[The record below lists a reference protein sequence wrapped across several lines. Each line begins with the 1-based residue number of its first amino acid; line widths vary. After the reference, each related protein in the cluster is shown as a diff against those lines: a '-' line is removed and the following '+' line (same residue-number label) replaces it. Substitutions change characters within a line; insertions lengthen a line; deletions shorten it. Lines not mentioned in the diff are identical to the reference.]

1 MKQTSRKMKFLWIAV
16 LLVTSI
22 GFLSTT
28 NSGIFQFF
36 MIILTACTWVGCIT
50 VKNSSILVFLALL
63 GIVFATSG
71 CFGIGLTVGG
81 SLAFMI
87 LVGVLEWSLQYRK
100 EALVGSV
107 NCE

>member
-1 MKQTSRKMKFLWIAV
+1 MKQSPRIIKFLWIAV
-16 LLVTSI
+16 LLVIAI
-22 GFLSTT
+22 GFLFTT
-28 NSGIFQFF
+28 DSGIFQFV
-36 MIILTACTWVGCIT
+36 MIILAACTWVCCIS
-50 VKNSSILVFLALL
+50 VENSSNLVFLTLL
-63 GIVFATSG
+63 GIVFATFG

-107 NCE
+107 NRE